1 MATYQITVNEKE
13 ATGKKLLAFL
23 KSIPQIVSFDLP
35 KKKEAKKSW
44 LYYELEGAFNDVRL
58 MREGRKRE
66 KSLDELI
73 EELRR
78 ERENELQDST
88 N

>member
-1 MATYQITVNEKE
+1 MATYQITVNEK
-13 ATGKKLLAFL
+13 AALGKSIVAFL
-23 KSIPQIVSFDLP
+23 QSVPQVVSFKMP
-35 KKKEAKKSW
+35 KKKEVKKSW